1 MEYCQGKHGEY
12 AEIIPFINEVF
23 GEDFPVILPKT
34 YGPGKHFEEYHQ
46 LVKEDGV
53 LTAVIGNYEQDF
65 YIGNTVLKTGCVG
78 SVSVS
83 KQARGKG
90 YMQLLMKKTEE
101 AMRAHQVDIAFLG
114 GLRNRYGFF
123 GFEKSGFTYEFYFNE
138 ANIRQTVG
146 WDEDTGVEIRL
157 VTADDP
163 ALDELYALY
172 RKNVMWCR
180 SREEFYEKSHTWN
193 HEVFQIR
200 LDGVFAGYFAAKG
213 GCIVELELSDW
224 SNLLRVVKACMIKNN
239 EKSLSVQVLGWQ
251 IEQLT
256 ALFMTCESYHLRTC
270 CAFKIL
276 NYVNTITALLEL
288 KKTYTK
294 LEDGTLL
301 LGIKPSNQLER
312 NFEAMPKSEIEEK
325 HTEVLK
331 PDEAGLNK
339 KENILLIQITV
350 EHGNITVMEVQEG
363 TPTLV
368 LTDREAAAVL
378 MSPAGTFYAR
388 NHQLKLKNWFP
399 VEFSISNLD
408 EF

>member
-12 AEIIPFINEVF
+12 VEIITFINEVF
-23 GEDFPVILPKT
+23 GENFSVILPKT
-34 YGPGKHFEEYHQ
+34 YGPEKHFEEYHQ

-78 SVSVS
+78 SVSVAKS
-83 KQARGKG
+83 ARGKG
-90 YMQLLMKKTEE
+90 YMQFLMKKTEE

-180 SREEFYEKSHTWN
+180 SREEFYEKSRTWN
-193 HEVFQIR
+193 NEVFQIR

-213 GCIVELELSDW
+213 GCLVELELSDW

-276 NYVNTITALLEL
+276 NYINTITALLEL
-288 KKTYTK
+288 KKTYTE
-294 LEDGTLL
+294 LENGTLL
-301 LGIKPSNQLER
+301 LGIKQSNQLER
-312 NFEAMPKSEIEEK
+312 NFEAQP
-325 HTEVLK
+325 
-331 PDEAGLNK
+331 
-339 KENILLIQITV
+339 NIQLIRITV
-350 EHGNITVMEVQEG
+350 EDGKIAVEELYEG
-363 TPTLV
+363 TPDIV
-368 LTDREAAAVL
+368 LTDREAATVL
-378 MSPAGTFYAR
+378 LSPAGVFYAR
-388 NHQLKLKNWFP
+388 KYQQKLKNWFP